1 MGRNKSSRRAE
12 TVSFI
17 VRCQSQRGTQGT
29 VWRGMVEHV
38 QSGRKAAFQE
48 LDQITKAIQELL
60 TSHSVEEGG
69 RGHRTEGK

>member
-1 MGRNKSSRRAE
+1 MPRTIKSE

-17 VRCQSQRGTQGT
+17 VRCQSQRDTQGT

-48 LDQITKAIQELL
+48 LDQIVRAIQDLMD
-60 TSHSVEEGG
+60 SISAEERRAKG
-69 RGHRTEGK
+69 E